1 MAREKLMEALRRKG
15 CLHSEE
21 VVKEWAEVLWD
32 RGGAQTEDQAIV
44 ILGDA
49 LRLADADG
57 VVVKRPRDCGSFIGI
72 VRARR
77 EREAEESQGKQVIHD
92 TSNERRAKE
101 LAEIATEKAIWSSAE
116 QLEKAREVLSRG
128 VYGSW
133 GKLLE
138 TQVKKGF
145 ASRLVLSKAD
155 KESQV
160 ELQEAV

>member
-1 MAREKLMEALRRKG
+1 MAREKLTEALRRKG

-32 RGGAQTEDQAIV
+32 RGGAQTEDQAIA

-77 EREAEESQGKQVIHD
+77 EREAEESQGKQAIQS
-92 TSNERRAKE
+92 TSDERRAKE
-101 LAEIATEKAIWSSAE
+101 FAEIARNNVIWRSAE
-116 QLEKAREVLSRG
+116 QLGKAREILSRG
-128 VYGSW
+128 VCGLW

-145 ASRLVLSKAD
+145 ASGLVLSKAD
-155 KESQV
+155 KESQ
-160 ELQEAV
+160 E